1 MKNGSFDLKVRVLV
15 AQSCPILCDLHG
27 LAHQNPWDSPG
38 KTNGVGSCFL
48 LQGGLTWHMNKTG
61 ISINGYLE
69 LKIVQIVDPF
79 NFVEKRHLKS
89 ILKQH
94 LVSLHS
100 VHVLAGLK
108 TLSGQLVSS
117 IMVDHC
123 TFKNLSI
130 IWWLL

>member
-1 MKNGSFDLKVRVLV
+1 
-15 AQSCPILCDLHG
+15 
-27 LAHQNPWDSPG
+27 
-38 KTNGVGSCFL
+38 
-48 LQGGLTWHMNKTG
+48 MNKTG
-61 ISINGYLE
+61 ISVNGYLE

-79 NFVEKRHLKS
+79 NFVEERHLKL

-94 LVSLHS
+94 LVSFHS
-100 VHVLAGLK
+100 VHVLAVLK

-117 IMVDHC
+117 ITVDHC

>member
-1 MKNGSFDLKVRVLV
+1 MGSR
-15 AQSCPILCDLHG
+15 
-27 LAHQNPWDSPG
+27 
-38 KTNGVGSCFL
+38 FL
-48 LQGGLTWHMNKTG
+48 LQGVLTWHVNTTG
-61 ISINGYLE
+61 ISVNGYLK

-79 NFVEKRHLKS
+79 NYVEKRHLKS

-94 LVSLHS
+94 LVSFHS
-100 VHVLAGLK
+100 VYVLADLK